1 MSGETSEFGEEHLQD
16 TREER
21 PRPRA
26 ASDHRRIRT
35 SDRISTEFIVLVEQL
50 LALHVNEV
58 ESAKSE
64 IELLR
69 QEVHQ
74 RDSMRDSE
82 VIHFRQTLMSVD
94 EDSEEPLH
102 DWSRGSKRSSQGERN
117 GESKISQV
125 TVRSTCKSKELL
137 CKQHETLLPVD
148 AEQLIDILDENALDL
163 DEVFQEKPNIEPE
176 AVPGLL
182 SDTASVLAT
191 RYRALTAFEKM
202 QYWLQSSQYEMS
214 IFFVLYLNVL
224 FMALE
229 LHISGLAS
237 WQELSEEYI
246 FSQQDLD
253 SWHTV
258 FTIGDVFFASVFVLD
273 VVVRLFVLRCSFW
286 KTWLNYIDIVVSLFS
301 LAEVTIVYAVTFPV
315 NPIIFRLLRIGK
327 MVRAVRMVAVTSQMG
342 SLQLLVKC
350 LASSRDML
358 LSSFSI
364 LTFVQCVA
372 GVILSTLCVDFIN
385 DETQDKTIREEVW
398 KYYGSFSRT
407 FLTMFEIFFANWG
420 PACRVL
426 VENVS
431 EWFSIFFLIYRCVL
445 GFAVLN
451 VMNAVFVQQT
461 MRTAVMDEDLAYKQR
476 QKEIDQYTKKVKT
489 LFQGLDSTGDGSI
502 NLEEFSKL
510 VKSDKLAFW
519 MSQLELEYHDLLQL
533 FEFLDNG
540 DGQITLTEFI
550 DGAARLRGGAKAI
563 DVWRMETKLEVLFEE
578 VLEALSETRKRRST
592 VQDVLRS
599 SSFQFISSNSSH
611 LTPAQDAMSAAA
623 RNSLLVDAEDEQLI
637 QGIASKRN
645 SVFGLL

>member
-1 MSGETSEFGEEHLQD
+1 LNL
-16 TREER
+16 R
-21 PRPRA
+21 
-26 ASDHRRIRT
+26 
-35 SDRISTEFIVLVEQL
+35 
-50 LALHVNEV
+50 HVTEV
-58 ESAKSE
+58 ESAKAE
-64 IELLR
+64 TELLR
-69 QEVHQ
+69 QEVYQRESKRHSELLQ
-74 RDSMRDSE
+74 FQQGLMTADAVDEDNEVHPRDSQRQSE
-82 VIHFRQTLMSVD
+82 VLHFRQTVMTTD
-94 EDSEEPLH
+94 EEALD
-102 DWSRGSKRSSQGERN
+102 DNRGSMRSSISRNERN
-117 GESKISQV
+117 GSGVMKHSLVSQN
-125 TVRSTCKSKELL
+125 TIRSTAKTVDSKAVKSREIL
-137 CKQHETLLPVD
+137 CKQHETLVHVD
-148 AEQLIDILDENALDL
+148 AEQIIDILDENASEL
-163 DEVFQEKPNIEPE
+163 DEVFQEKPNIELE

-182 SDTASVLAT
+182 SDTASVLAV
-191 RYRALTAFEKM
+191 RYNNLTTFEKM

-229 LHISGLAS
+229 LHVSGLAS

-253 SWHTV
+253 SWHTA
-258 FTIGDVFFASVFVLD
+258 FTVGDVMFAAVFVLD

-286 KTWLNYIDIVVSLFS
+286 KTWLNYIDVVVSLFS

-315 NPIIFRLLRIGK
+315 NPVIFRLLRIGK

-385 DETQDKTIREEVW
+385 DETQDKAVREEVW

-420 PACRVL
+420 PPCRVV

-431 EWFSIFFLIYRCVL
+431 EWFSIFFLVYRCVL

-476 QKEIDQYTKKVKT
+476 QKEIDQYIKKVKT

-578 VLEALSETRKRRST
+578 VLEALSESRERRRST
-592 VQDVLRS
+592 VQDVLRQS
-599 SSFQFISSNSSH
+599 HFQFIHSNSSH
-611 LTPAQDAMSAAA
+611 LTPATDAMSAAA
-623 RNSLLVDAEDEQLI
+623 RNSLLVDEEEEDVI
-637 QGIASKRN
+637 QTIVRGRRN
-645 SVFGLL
+645 SFFG